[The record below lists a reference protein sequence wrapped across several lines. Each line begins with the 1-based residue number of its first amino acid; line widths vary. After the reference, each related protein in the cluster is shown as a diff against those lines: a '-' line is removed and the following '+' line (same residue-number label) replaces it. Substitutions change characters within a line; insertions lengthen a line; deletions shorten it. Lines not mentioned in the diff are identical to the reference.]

1 MKDRVQIHDG
11 QEIDSALTALAEA
24 IYERHG
30 SDVPVL
36 IGIRRG
42 GMPLAERLAELLG
55 AKYNQEISLGVL
67 DINLYRDDWTRA
79 RSFPKVGR
87 TEIPVSLEDRL
98 VILVDDVLF
107 TGRTV
112 RAALDV
118 LTDFGRA
125 SRIELATL
133 VDRGHR
139 EMPIEANYA
148 SFVVNTL
155 PGEIVEVEFSED
167 GPGQGITLIRDLD
180 DSPK

>member
-11 QEIDSALTALAEA
+11 QEIDSALTLMAQA
-24 IYERHG
+24 IYERHP
-30 SDVPVL
+30 SDIPVL

-42 GMPLAERLAELLG
+42 GMPLAEGLAELLG
-55 AKYNQEISLGVL
+55 LKYGQKITLGVL

-87 TEIPVSLEDRL
+87 TEIPISLEDRL
-98 VILVDDVLF
+98 VILVDDVLY

-125 SRIELATL
+125 SRIELAAL

-139 EMPIEANYA
+139 EMPIEPNYA
-148 SFVVNTL
+148 SFVVKTL
-155 PGEIVEVEFSED
+155 PGEIVEVEYLKN
-167 GPGQGITLIRDLD
+167 GPERGITLIRD
-180 DSPK
+180 